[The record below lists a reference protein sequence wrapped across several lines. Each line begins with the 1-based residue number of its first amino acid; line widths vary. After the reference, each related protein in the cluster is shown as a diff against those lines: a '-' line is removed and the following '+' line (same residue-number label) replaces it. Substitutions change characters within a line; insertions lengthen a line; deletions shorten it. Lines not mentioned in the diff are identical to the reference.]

1 MSLLTFP
8 LFRLL
13 ARTFGWARFV
23 VPDSRTVELSQTQS
37 TKISAKSSE
46 TFQVPRIEPEAGSFR
61 YLVQTRGGARFVV
74 PFWCPM
80 IKIARAI
87 FSREMGFRKAGH
99 DEACSSRVGVPF
111 GGLTILMFFLAAA
124 PLSASRVK
132 DLTLVSGGRENQLVG
147 YGLVVGLAGDGDSN
161 SQGTLKAVG
170 NSLQRFGIT
179 VDSNQIKAKNVAA
192 VMVTADIG
200 AFLKNGS
207 RIDVTVAS
215 MGDAKTLQ
223 GGVLLQTPLL
233 GADGRVYAVAQGAVA
248 VGGFLG
254 GTGGAGGAT
263 VQKNHPTVG
272 LISNGA
278 IVEREIPA
286 KFVTDGSI
294 SLQLHNPDFTSAAR
308 MADAIND
315 VFRGAASAADAA
327 SVTVQLPESY
337 RGREVAFLADL
348 GQIEVIPDTLARVV
362 INERTG
368 TIVATS
374 TVRLSQVAISLG
386 SLTITVASN
395 VGVSQPN
402 SFNNSGQTTVVPST
416 QTDVEEHKGSFSVVN
431 EAPSIERLASALN
444 ALGVSTREMMAIFQT
459 LKRSGA
465 LQAELVIN

>member
-1 MSLLTFP
+1 
-8 LFRLL
+8 
-13 ARTFGWARFV
+13 
-23 VPDSRTVELSQTQS
+23 
-37 TKISAKSSE
+37 
-46 TFQVPRIEPEAGSFR
+46 
-61 YLVQTRGGARFVV
+61 
-74 PFWCPM
+74 
-80 IKIARAI
+80 
-87 FSREMGFRKAGH
+87 
-99 DEACSSRVGVPF
+99 
-111 GGLTILMFFLAAA
+111 MFFLAAA